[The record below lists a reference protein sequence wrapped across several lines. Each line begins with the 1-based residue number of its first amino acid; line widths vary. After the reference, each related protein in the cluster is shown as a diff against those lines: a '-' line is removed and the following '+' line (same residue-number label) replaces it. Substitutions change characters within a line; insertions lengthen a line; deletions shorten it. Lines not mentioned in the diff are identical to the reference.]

1 MLTAPEVG
9 SDQDERDAQ
18 PDRRSPAGIGAA
30 LQARVRAVASDSLIR
45 NSVMVMGTTVVNAG
59 FGYVYWMVA
68 ANLFADAT
76 VGRATAVISAMNL
89 TALVANLG
97 LGTSLV
103 QHLPGRKTDA
113 SWRSNV
119 SASILLGVGTALI
132 LATTVGLLLPVV
144 LDAFG
149 PIMDGPMTV
158 VFIVGAAAWVLSVLF
173 DHLFIAERRAEGML
187 VRNASFAAGKLLLL
201 LPVGLASVEDE
212 RWLVGTWVLG
222 ASLSVLGAATILVPR
237 IGRRIRV
244 QLNGAAGE
252 VRGLLGTTFGH
263 HLANLG
269 GEFPMFL
276 LPVIV
281 IARAGD
287 EASAYFYVT
296 WMVGSIFFTVSGAA
310 SQSLFAEGSHDPAQ
324 AAGQLR
330 RAMVMIGALLT
341 PVALGMVVMGSFVLS
356 LFGESY
362 ADEGYG
368 LLLLLVISAVPDA
381 VTNVWVAR
389 WRVLG
394 WISQTAIA
402 NVGMAVIAL
411 AYTWWKVPEMGIAA
425 AGWGWIIGQTI
436 GTVYTFAVEG
446 VVWLRNG
453 RQIAVPAPVSEPD
466 THPAGAAQ

>member
-1 MLTAPEVG
+1 MLT
-9 SDQDERDAQ
+9 SDSVETDPVDDGPSGLR
-18 PDRRSPAGIGAA
+18 A
-30 LQARVRAVASDSLIR
+30 LVTTKARAVASDSLIR

-59 FGYVYWMVA
+59 FGYLYWMVA
-68 ANLFADAT
+68 ARLFEDAT

-113 SWRSNV
+113 AWRSNV
-119 SASILLGVGTALI
+119 SASILLGAGTALS
-132 LATTVGLLLPVV
+132 LATLVAFALPAV

-149 PIMDGPMTV
+149 PIMDGPMTAF
-158 VFIVGAAAWVLSVLF
+158 FIVGAVAWVLSVIF

-187 VRNASFAAGKLLLL
+187 IRNASFAAGKLLLL
-201 LPVGLASVEDE
+201 LPVGLASLDDE
-212 RWLVGTWVLG
+212 RWLVGTWILG
-222 ASLSVLGAATILVPR
+222 AGLSVVGAAVVLVPR
-237 IGRRIRV
+237 IGRRIRL
-244 QLNGAAGE
+244 QLDGAGTE
-252 VRGLLGTTFGH
+252 IKGLLGTTFGH

-281 IARAGD
+281 ISRAGD

-310 SQSLFAEGSHDPAQ
+310 SASLFAEGSHDPGA

-330 RAMVMIGALLT
+330 RAMVLIGALLT
-341 PVALGMVVMGSFVLS
+341 PVALVMVVLGSFVLG

-362 ADEGYG
+362 ADQGSG

-394 WISQTAIA
+394 WIGQTAVA
-402 NVGMAVIAL
+402 NVGMAIIAL
-411 AYTWWKVPEMGIAA
+411 AYTWWKVPEMGIEA
-425 AGWGWIIGQTI
+425 AGWGWIISQTI
-436 GTVYTFAVEG
+436 GTIYTFLVEG
-446 VVWLRNG
+446 WHWMRNG
-453 RQIAVPAPVSEPD
+453 RQIAVPAAVPETVE
-466 THPAGAAQ
+466 TR

>member
-1 MLTAPEVG
+1 MTREVEQPEP
-9 SDQDERDAQ
+9 ET
-18 PDRRSPAGIGAA
+18 PAASGVRAMVMQRA
-30 LQARVRAVASDSLIR
+30 RAVAGDSLVR
-45 NSVMVMGTTVVNAG
+45 NSVMVMGTTIVNAG
-59 FGYVYWMVA
+59 FGYLYWMVA
-68 ANLFADAT
+68 ANLFEDAT

-103 QHLPGRKTDA
+103 QHLPGRKSEEA
-113 SWRSNV
+113 WRSNV
-119 SASILLGVGTALI
+119 SATILLGLGTALT
-132 LATTVGLLLPVV
+132 LATIVAFALPAV

-149 PIMDGPMTV
+149 PIMDGPMTAF
-158 VFIVGAAAWVLSVLF
+158 FIFGAAAWVMSVIF

-187 VRNASFAAGKLLLL
+187 IRNASFACGKLLLL
-201 LPVGLASVEDE
+201 LPVGLAAMDDE

-222 ASLSVLGAATILVPR
+222 AGLSVIGAATLLVPR
-237 IGRRIRV
+237 IGRRIRL
-244 QLNGAAGE
+244 QTEGAGRE
-252 VRGLLGTTFGH
+252 IKGLLGTTFGH

-281 IARAGD
+281 ISRAGD

-310 SQSLFAEGSHDPAQ
+310 SASLFAEGSHDPSA

-330 RAMVMIGALLT
+330 RAMMLIGVLLT
-341 PVALGMVVMGSFVLS
+341 PVALGMVVIGQFVLG
-356 LFGESY
+356 LFGEAY
-362 ADEGYG
+362 ANEGYG
-368 LLLLLVISAVPDA
+368 LLLLLVVSAVPDA
-381 VTNVWVAR
+381 VTNIWVAR

-394 WISQTAIA
+394 WIGQTAVA

-425 AGWGWIIGQTI
+425 AGWGWIISQSI
-436 GTVYTFAVEG
+436 GTVYTFLVEG
-446 VVWLRNG
+446 WHWLRNG
-453 RQIAVPAPVSEPD
+453 RQIAVPPPHPDSIAAPEEISS
-466 THPAGAAQ
+466 